1 MPFRLTFFTTGL
13 ARAGAETQVLLLC
26 EAFVRAGWDVS
37 VISLLKPEAY
47 EEELRALGVPL
58 ISLNLSK
65 RRPNPMVFWRL
76 VQAIRALRPDVLHC
90 HQVHANLAG
99 RVARLF
105 AGTPALLCTA
115 HSITEGPRWREWAY
129 RLTDGL
135 CDLTTNVCQ
144 AGVERYVRVGA
155 APPSKIRY
163 VPNAIDVRRF
173 TASAERRQ
181 AARQAL
187 GIPAGAFVWLAIG
200 NLRVPKDYPN
210 MIECFRLV
218 VAKQPATQLLIAGSG
233 PLANLLAAQVEAGSI
248 PGVRFL
254 GTRSDVAGLL
264 SAADGFLMSSS
275 WEGTPLAL
283 LEASAASLPVVAT
296 RVGGIGEV
304 VVDGVSG
311 YLVPPSDPVALAGAC
326 LRVMST
332 PAGLRESL
340 GNAGRK
346 TVEEA
351 FSLESLAKQWQQL
364 YLQILRQPQFGPLE
378 REAT

>member
-1 MPFRLTFFTTGL
+1 MPFRLTFLTTGL

-218 VAKQPATQLLIAGSG
+218 VAKQPAAQLLIAGSG
-233 PLANLLAAQVEAGSI
+233 PLADSLAAQVEAGSI